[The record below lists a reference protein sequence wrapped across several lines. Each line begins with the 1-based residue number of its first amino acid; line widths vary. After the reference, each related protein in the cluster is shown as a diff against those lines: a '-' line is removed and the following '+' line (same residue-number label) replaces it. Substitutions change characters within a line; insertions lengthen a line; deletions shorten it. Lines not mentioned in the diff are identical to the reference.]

1 MLRRFQPGVVKDPY
15 GPLLRVRQF
24 SVMDYIEEFEKI
36 SGPMKYV
43 DKEIMK
49 GIFINGLKL
58 ELQGVGNLARDQ
70 G

>member
-1 MLRRFQPGVVKDPY
+1 
-15 GPLLRVRQF
+15 
-24 SVMDYIEEFEKI
+24 MDYIEEFEKI